1 MNRQRFRWS
10 GGSELS
16 FVEMG
21 DRSHPAILLLHG
33 FPSSSATFREI
44 APALSA
50 VARVIVPDLP
60 GFGESE
66 PLPAPRFAD
75 FADAIAELLDHV
87 GVQRL
92 IIYLHD
98 FGAPV
103 GLELAMRQPERVAGL
118 VIQNANAHRSGQ
130 GQGWAGTHAYWA
142 RPTPENEAAAT
153 AHLTREGTRE
163 QYVAGVPSDVATRIS
178 PAVWEEDWRV
188 MQLPGRMATQRA
200 LVADYGRYSARF
212 GEIAAYLRE
221 HQPPAL
227 LLWGRHD
234 VFFDLAEVLSWMEDL
249 PRMEAHVLDGGHF
262 LLETHAAEASAL
274 IAAFIRRLGQ

>member
-21 DRSHPAILLLHG
+21 DRSNPAILLLHG
-33 FPSSSATFREI
+33 FPSSSATFREV

-66 PLPAPRFAD
+66 PLPAARFAD
-75 FADAIAELLDHV
+75 FADAIAELLDHL

-103 GLELAMRQPERVAGL
+103 GLELAIRQPERVLGL

-130 GQGWAGTHAYWA
+130 GQGWDATHAYWVEA
-142 RPTPENEAAAT
+142 TPENEAAAT
-153 AHLTREGTRE
+153 AHLTREGVRD
-163 QYVAGVPSDVATRIS
+163 QYVAGVPPDVAAKIS
-178 PAVWEEDWRV
+178 PVVWEEDWRV

-221 HQPPAL
+221 TQPPAL

-234 VFFDLAEVLSWMEDL
+234 VFFELAEVLSWMEDL

-274 IAAFIRRLGQ
+274 IAAFIRRLGR